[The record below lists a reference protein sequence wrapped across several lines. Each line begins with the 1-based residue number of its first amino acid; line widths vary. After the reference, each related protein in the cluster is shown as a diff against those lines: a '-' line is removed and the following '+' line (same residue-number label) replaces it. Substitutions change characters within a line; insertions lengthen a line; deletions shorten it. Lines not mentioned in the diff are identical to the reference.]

1 MKKYLVSFPCIWPI
15 EVEEENI
22 NTPEEAANWAEADCP
37 VTIDGLA
44 YVVDLDTGETFEE
57 V

>member
-1 MKKYLVSFPCIWPI
+1 MKKYLVSFPCIWSI
-15 EVEEENI
+15 EVEEEYI
-22 NTPEEAANWAEADCP
+22 NTPEEAANWAEVDCP